1 MGDPGKYG
9 RQFKI
14 VVHCDMT
21 RKIYTAIAILMSLFA
36 LGQTTFTKTQT
47 ITLSGTEGDA
57 PYPIASGDIDNDGHN
72 DIVIG
77 TDFGGAIFWFKNDGA
92 GNFLQQPTVTNTLA
106 RVIDVVLVDINGD
119 TTLDILASS
128 FTDDKVVYYP
138 NILANP
144 GTFGSEITIAS
155 AIDGATDVD
164 VVLLDGDSFLDV
176 VVSAF
181 DADKIV
187 WFAGNGDG
195 TFGTENTMINSI
207 VKPGSFDL
215 KDIDTDGDLDLV
227 VANAVNIDNLP
238 AMNSSV
244 IEVFFN
250 SGLTFTKDTNSVT
263 NDKDYL
269 FNASFEDI
277 DSSNNNGITYDI
289 LATDIFG
296 DLAHY
301 NRNAS
306 GNYDETTI
314 TTTVANPASV
324 AFYNIDS
331 SADGLKDIILSSG
344 ANGAGNDIVWFKNN
358 GSGNFSVEQVID
370 DTQSNTYKFVVD
382 DFDNDGDLDIAS
394 AAYNNDQISIFNNQ
408 KFVLSTEEFQAET
421 FRIYPNPVRDYLRF
435 NASVLNEVGFSIYNV
450 LGNKLFEG
458 MLSTDPSIDVT
469 PLKSGIYYLQVSNS
483 GKVHKFIKN

>member
-1 MGDPGKYG
+1 M
-9 RQFKI
+9 
-14 VVHCDMT
+14 
-21 RKIYTAIAILMSLFA
+21 
-36 LGQTTFTKTQT
+36 
-47 ITLSGTEGDA
+47 
-57 PYPIASGDIDNDGHN
+57 
-72 DIVIG
+72 
-77 TDFGGAIFWFKNDGA
+77 
-92 GNFLQQPTVTNTLA
+92 A
-106 RVIDVVLVDINGD
+106 RVIDIVLVDINGNSS
-119 TTLDILASS
+119 LDILASS
-128 FTDDKVVYYP
+128 FTDNKLVYYP
-138 NILANP
+138 NILSNP

-155 AIDGATDVD
+155 SIDGATDVD
-164 VVLLDGDSFLDV
+164 VVLLNGDSFLDV

-215 KDIDTDGDLDLV
+215 KDIDNDGDLDLV

-238 AMNSSV
+238 AMNTSV

-277 DSSNNNGITYDI
+277 DSSNNNGITFDI

-296 DLAHY
+296 NLAHY

-306 GNYDETTI
+306 GNYDETII
-314 TTTVANPASV
+314 TTTIANPASV

-344 ANGAGNDIVWFKNN
+344 TNGAGNDIVWFKNN
-358 GSGNFSVEQVID
+358 GSGNFSDEHVID

-408 KFVLSTEEFQAET
+408 KFVLSTEEFQAEI
-421 FRIYPNPVRDYLRF
+421 FRIYPNPVGDYLRF
-435 NASVLNEVGFSIYNV
+435 DVSVLNEVGYSIYNV

-458 MLSTDPSIDVT
+458 QLVKNESIDVT
-469 PLKSGIYYLQVSNS
+469 RLNSGIYYLQVNDS